1 MAWWIWV
8 LTVTVYAGGP
18 MLAWGVLRLAYRRQ
32 RWAAEGKFR
41 AEAARY
47 RAEVESFT
55 RYADEWQARIDR
67 DREYRARNRELQAAE
82 AWYTAIREKQEREG

>member
-32 RWAAEGKFR
+32 RRAAEEKFR
-41 AEAARY
+41 AEGQAM
-47 RAEVESFT
+47 AEDFS
-55 RYADEWQARIDR
+55 RHASEWQAWADR
-67 DREYRARNRELQAAE
+67 DRWRRDRNRELQAVE
-82 AWYTAIREKQEREG
+82 GWYTAIREKQEREG